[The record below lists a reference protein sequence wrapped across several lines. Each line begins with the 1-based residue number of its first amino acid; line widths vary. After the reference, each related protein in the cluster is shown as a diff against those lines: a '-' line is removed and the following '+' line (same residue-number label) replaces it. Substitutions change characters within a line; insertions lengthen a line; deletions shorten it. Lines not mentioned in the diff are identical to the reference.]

1 MAKLTSMPSLEII
14 DGFKGVVDFYEYLG
28 IPVAR
33 RWPRSPDQPRSLA
46 VQAQWPLFAEVQ
58 HGWKPLTAEI
68 KEAYAAMAE
77 GTDYTSRDM
86 FTVSVISGLDFR
98 GV

>member
-1 MAKLTSMPSLEII
+1 MPSQEII
-14 DGFKGVVDFYEYLG
+14 DGFKGRVDFYEYMG
-28 IPVAR
+28 MPVAR
-33 RWPRSPDQPRSLA
+33 RWPRSPGQPRSLA
-46 VQAQWPLFAEVQ
+46 VQAQWSLFAEVQ
-58 HGWKPLTAEI
+58 QGWTPLTAEI

-86 FTVSVISGLDFR
+86 FTVGAISGFDFR